1 MADNIGRTS
10 SRYEFSA
17 DPKQFALLLG
27 VAGLFVVVVF
37 FSGVLVGNIVAKR
50 QARPTLASATVPGEA
65 GDKKSG
71 AIDEERILKEL
82 DASAAPEPGM
92 ATPPVESAPL
102 PMAEP
107 EPPTREAAPPQ
118 IKREVV
124 ELTPPP
130 PVRKPKPTFV
140 PSVKPKPAPSL
151 ATRHSPLATGSSYYS
166 VQVAAFRERPLA
178 DRFANNLK
186 SKAYEAYVVK
196 ANLPS
201 GLWYRVRVGK
211 VTSEAQAQS
220 LHSKLVNRE
229 KLAGI
234 IVHEGR

>member
-1 MADNIGRTS
+1 MADNIGRSS

-50 QARPTLASATVPGEA
+50 QAKPTLASAMVPGES
-65 GDKKSG
+65 GDRKSG

-82 DASAAPEPGM
+82 DSSAAIEP
-92 ATPPVESAPL
+92 TPAGGQEVPPI

-107 EPPTREAAPPQ
+107 EPPTREISPPP

-130 PVRKPKPTFV
+130 VVAPKLKPQVVQPTRPKPTRPTPTAQR
-140 PSVKPKPAPSL
+140 PS
-151 ATRHSPLATGSSYYS
+151 GSSYYA

-178 DRFANNLK
+178 DRFANSLK

-211 VTSEAQAQS
+211 VSSESQAQS

-234 IVHEGR
+234 IVHEGQ